1 MHPESLLPFATAA
14 SSAWRRQDKRT
25 KKGLVMLKWKYL
37 MGALVV
43 GASLA
48 GCGGGD
54 GQAPVQT
61 ETPAAPAEPPA
72 PPPPAPVKYSGTLSF
87 GDTIAL
93 TMDAPAPGKLKLSFV
108 DSAFG
113 LRGTVIGSYA
123 RTGSNYSV
131 SGLEADSADPPPA
144 NLIAKLAGI
153 GLSFRLGTD
162 GIVGEISGVPN
173 LLGTSTGLLAGDISA
188 STVTIDPPALSSL
201 AGTYNV
207 LVNFGIY
214 DQATGKPQVGP
225 VTSPASMRFDT
236 DGNVQLCTSV
246 DIATCATPQL
256 GKLTLAD
263 QTRFP
268 GAYDL
273 VMNGGGY
280 FRGRVFV
287 NPNAGMR
294 FDMNYAEAGV
304 VATGTWTIQPARAL
318 VAGELDGTWACS
330 YANRV
335 ADGATAVLDG
345 TLARETLTVAGGK
358 ITLASRALTL
368 PLLLN
373 KFQDGATLNGLAIAT
388 DGDLDAEPGD
398 PAAVPPTF
406 AHIFLKTGADSLG
419 WLNLSPSSIV
429 QGTCRRAS

>member
-1 MHPESLLPFATAA
+1 
-14 SSAWRRQDKRT
+14 
-25 KKGLVMLKWKYL
+25 MLKWKYL

-43 GASLA
+43 GAALA
-48 GCGGGD
+48 GCGGD

-335 ADGATAVLDG
+335 ADGATAS
-345 TLARETLTVAGGK
+345 AGRHTG
-358 ITLASRALTL
+358 AGDADRRRW
-368 PLLLN
+368 
-373 KFQDGATLNGLAIAT
+373 QDHPRQQGAHAAAA
-388 DGDLDAEPGD
+388 AEQVPGRCHAERPGD
-398 PAAVPPTF
+398 RHRWRPGCRAGRPGRRAPTF

>member
-1 MHPESLLPFATAA
+1 
-14 SSAWRRQDKRT
+14 
-25 KKGLVMLKWKYL
+25 MLKWKYL

-43 GASLA
+43 GAALA
-48 GCGGGD
+48 GCGGSD

-72 PPPPAPVKYSGTLSF
+72 PVPVKYSGTLSF

-93 TMDAPAPGKLKLSFV
+93 TVDAPSRGKLTLSFI

-113 LRGTVIGSYA
+113 LRGTVIG
-123 RTGSNYSV
+123 NYTNTEGNFTV
-131 SGLEADSADPPPA
+131 SGLVADSADPPPA
-144 NLIAKLAGI
+144 NLTAKLAGI
-153 GLSFRLGTD
+153 GLSFHQGAD
-162 GIVGEISGVPN
+162 GLVGEISGLPN
-173 LLGTSTGLLAGDISA
+173 LLGTSTGLLAGDIAASA
-188 STVTIDPPALSSL
+188 VTIDPPALSSL

-207 LVNFGIY
+207 LMNFAIY
-214 DQATGKPQVGP
+214 DQATGKPLAG
-225 VTSPASMRFDT
+225 PASTPAGMRFDT
-236 DGNVQLCTSV
+236 DGNVQLCNSADLV
-246 DIATCATPQL
+246 TCATPQL

-268 GAYDL
+268 GAFDL

-280 FRGRVFV
+280 FRGRLFV
-287 NPNAGMR
+287 NPNGGMR
-294 FDMNYAEAGV
+294 FDMNYAEAGA

-335 ADGATAVLDG
+335 VDGATAVLDG
-345 TLARETLTVAGGK
+345 TMARETLTVAGGK
-358 ITLASRALTL
+358 LTVASRALTL
-368 PLLLN
+368 PLMLN
-373 KFQDGATLNGLAIAT
+373 RFQDDVTLNGVAIAA

-398 PAAVPPTF
+398 PAADPPTF
-406 AHIFLKTGADSLG
+406 AHVFLKTGTDSLA
-419 WLNLSPSSIV
+419 WLNLSLGSIL